1 MSQLVNSAS
10 AAGFLPK
17 VEVPVLGLYSSGG
30 QITSDEQVSLLKE
43 GLPSF
48 ELHHLP
54 TTYHLVQLLYPE
66 ECTRCLDAFCS
77 RIDAET

>member
-1 MSQLVNSAS
+1 MNSAS

-17 VEVPVLGLYSSGG
+17 VEVPVLGLYPSGG
-30 QITSDEQVSLLKE
+30 QITSDETVSLLIE
-43 GLPSF
+43 DLPSF

-54 TTYHLVQLLYPE
+54 TAYHMVQLLYPE
-66 ECTRCLDAFCS
+66 ECTRFLDAFCS

>member
-1 MSQLVNSAS
+1 R

-17 VEVPVLGLYSSGG
+17 VEVPVLGLYPSGE
-30 QITSDEQVSLLKE
+30 QITSDETVSLLKE
-43 GLPSF
+43 GLPLF

-54 TTYHLVQLLYPE
+54 TAYHMVQLLYSE
-66 ECTRCLDAFCS
+66 ECTRFLDAFCS